1 MTTREQM
8 AAVLGHEPTDRVI
21 AIAQQLETV
30 AGSYCK
36 KHPGKTQEQAWAAVE
51 RFIETQAAE

>member
-21 AIAQQLETV
+21 AIAQQLEAATER
-30 AGSYCK
+30 YCK

-51 RFIETQAAE
+51 RFIEAQAAE